1 MQVFKVLL
9 MIYILLNV
17 KMYAQETECK
27 QTNQNNT
34 KFKFYFLNGYGAIYQ
49 SDLSENT
56 FYRLHVDIT
65 ADISENST
73 GNTIKLFD
81 EFFFFVS
88 KEIIKTKEFSIK
100 LAPEYGIN
108 IINKKHATLYVGA
121 GPYLMYGYLNKNT
134 DISLPDD
141 SGVISISNN
150 NLKNITNTYS
160 AGIILFTGIEGKIND
175 NFSVFAEFSI
185 SGFRTWED
193 IETNALQRYY
203 NQKSK
208 ETNIKIWDYEFSKV
222 KLGVS
227 IIF

>member
-1 MQVFKVLL
+1 MKVFKAFFTIVLL
-9 MIYILLNV
+9 LSVN
-17 KMYAQETECK
+17 MYAQETECK
-27 QTNQNNT
+27 QTNQNTT

-49 SDLSENT
+49 SDLTENT
-56 FYRLHVDIT
+56 FFRLHVDIT

-73 GNTIKLFD
+73 GNTIKLF
-81 EFFFFVS
+81 ENHLYFVS
-88 KEIIKTKEFSIK
+88 EKIIKTKEFSIK

-121 GPYLMYGYLNKNT
+121 GPYLMYGY
-134 DISLPDD
+134 
-141 SGVISISNN
+141 SNN
-150 NLKNITNTYS
+150 EKPQPYDSDVIYISDLKGITNTYS

-203 NQKSK
+203 DPKSK